1 MKALL
6 CNLSILCAWY
16 LAEYAQFGELQHGR
30 NGDDLAFVL
39 YFILTWA
46 LFRRLDRMEHGAK
59 PGEKDST
66 LFGVGTGFGRNSKK
80 EEDQ

>member
-1 MKALL
+1 MTPLMKAML

-39 YFILTWA
+39 YFLLTWA
-46 LFRRLDRMEHGAK
+46 LFRKL
-59 PGEKDST
+59 
-66 LFGVGTGFGRNSKK
+66 GRNENHGKK
-80 EEDQ
+80 EEGDR

>member
-1 MKALL
+1 MTPLMKALL

-39 YFILTWA
+39 YFLLTWT
-46 LFRRLDRMEHGAK
+46 LFRKLDRKKEH
-59 PGEKDST
+59 E
-66 LFGVGTGFGRNSKK
+66 K
-80 EEDQ
+80 EEDR

>member
-1 MKALL
+1 MTPLMKAML

-39 YFILTWA
+39 YFLLTWA
-46 LFRRLDRMEHGAK
+46 LFRKLDRGKEH
-59 PGEKDST
+59 E
-66 LFGVGTGFGRNSKK
+66 K
-80 EEDQ
+80 EEDR